1 MFGNVLSK
9 LFAKGASSAGGSAL
23 SRVASQY
30 GDDIARN
37 LATSYGD
44 DLARGTMSQ
53 LGTALSRHTAT
64 DTATKLATGA
74 ARKSRIG
81 DALVKASDTGLN
93 APLSLTRKGMR
104 EVGEDAAQKIGMLR
118 DRTGMSGMEDL
129 RKLGKQLTGGDKS
142 FMDEVTNYM
151 QTNGARGNFVQLDD
165 IAPQIRDLKDN
176 LPKAIRNQ
184 FDDKD
189 PAQMANFF
197 RGAAADL
204 RKSATPKAGD
214 KELAKLYET
223 TAREINN
230 RVDAGIDPKYIQ
242 QAFDDTKSEFLT
254 RSREALLNGDKKM
267 STAYKRLAKE
277 ISDIPAAERT
287 VQRYRS
293 FKRDF
298 VDIAKMGKLS
308 DQSMGGGSISRAVKS
323 VPIVGDML
331 DATLATPVEAG
342 AQKAGGVMRD
352 LGRAFQ
358 SGKAQSALKK
368 GAVIGGGGLML
379 ANLMG
384 AGGGQPQ
391 GQLPVAGMPTAD
403 GMGGPTLPTG
413 SPAADPTLGGLATA
427 DQGMDEPT
435 VGGYSRSQLEDG
447 YVAALMAG
455 DAKAADAI
463 GSIIDI
469 MNNNEKRTAD
479 SGGTKDEAGK
489 KREAGLRTL
498 NTLLQSYERGGG
510 GQGIIGGTLTNL
522 LNGVTGGAY
531 NSSAQTYATQARGA
545 AAQIIKALGES
556 GTLSDRDIQA
566 AIDMLPQNTDTDKVA
581 KEKISNLMALLG
593 Q

>member
-9 LFAKGASSAGGSAL
+9 LFSRGASNAAGSAL
-23 SRVASQY
+23 SRVASNY
-30 GDDIARN
+30 SDDIARN
-37 LATSYGD
+37 LATNYGD
-44 DLARGTMSQ
+44 DMARGTLAEIGDRLAAPRISSAAT
-53 LGTALSRHTAT
+53 TAA
-64 DTATKLATGA
+64 K
-74 ARKSRIG
+74 KSRIG

-104 EVGEDAAQKIGMLR
+104 EVGEDAGQKIGMLY
-118 DRTGMSGMEDL
+118 DRTGMSNMDEL
-129 RKLGKQLTGGDKS
+129 RKLGKELTGGDKS
-142 FMDEVTNYM
+142 FMDDVTNYM
-151 QTNGARGNFVQLDD
+151 QTNGGRGNFVQLDD
-165 IAPQIRDLKDN
+165 IAPQIRDLRNN
-176 LPKAIRNQ
+176 LPKAIQNRFN
-184 FDDKD
+184 DKD

-197 RGAAADL
+197 RGAASDL
-204 RKSATPKAGD
+204 RKSATPTAGQ
-214 KELAKLYET
+214 KELAKLYED
-223 TAREINN
+223 TAREINK
-230 RVDAGIDPKYIQ
+230 RVDIGIDPKYVQ
-242 QAFDDTKSEFLT
+242 QAYDDTANEFAT
-254 RSREALLNGDKKM
+254 RSREALLRGDKKM

-277 ISDIPAAERT
+277 IAETPAEART
-287 VQRYRS
+287 VQNYRS

-308 DQSMGGGSISRAVKS
+308 DQAAGGGSISRAVKE
-323 VPIVGDML
+323 VPVVGPML

-342 AQKAGGVMRD
+342 AQKAGEGMRK

-358 SGKAQSALKK
+358 SGQAQDMLKK
-368 GAVIGGGGLML
+368 GAAIGGGGLVL

-384 AGGGQPQ
+384 GGQGAPQGGMPMPMGADPTMAMGGGTNPSAAAA
-391 GQLPVAGMPTAD
+391 L
-403 GMGGPTLPTG
+403 GMGGAQMPEE
-413 SPAADPTLGGLATA
+413 
-427 DQGMDEPT
+427 EPT
-435 VGGYSRSQLEDG
+435 VGGYTRSQLEDG

-455 DAKAADAI
+455 DAESADAI

-479 SGGTKDEAGK
+479 TGTADESAK
-489 KREAGLRTL
+489 KRQAGLNTL

-522 LNGVTGGAY
+522 LNTATGGAY

-566 AIDMLPQNTDTDKVA
+566 AMDMLPKNTDTDKVA
-581 KEKISNLMALLG
+581 QEKIANLMTLLG

>member
-37 LATSYGD
+37 LATNYGD
-44 DLARGTMSQ
+44 DLARGTMTE
-53 LGTALSRHTAT
+53 LGKSLSRPSVT
-64 DTATKLATGA
+64 DTATKLATGT

-104 EVGEDAAQKIGMLR
+104 EVGDDAAQKIGMLR
-118 DRTGMSGMEDL
+118 DRTGMSSMDEL
-129 RKLGKQLTGGDKS
+129 RKLGKQLTGGENS
-142 FMDEVTNYM
+142 FMDDVTNYM

-165 IAPQIRDLKDN
+165 IAPQIRDLNEN
-176 LPKAIRNQ
+176 LPAAIRNQ
-184 FDDKD
+184 ISDKD
-189 PAQMANFF
+189 PAQLANFY
-197 RGAAADL
+197 RSAAADL
-204 RKSATPKAGD
+204 RKSATPKAGQ

-223 TAREINN
+223 TAREINA
-230 RVDAGIDPKYIQ
+230 RVDAGIDPKYVQ

-277 ISDIPAAERT
+277 ISEIPADERT
-287 VQRYRS
+287 VARYRS

-308 DQSMGGGSISRAVKS
+308 DQAMGGGSISRAVKS

-384 AGGGQPQ
+384 AGGQPQ
-391 GQLPVAGMPTAD
+391 GQLPMPGAPTAD
-403 GMGGPTLPTG
+403 GMGGALPTG
-413 SPAADPTLGGLATA
+413 SPAADPTLGGIVPAG
-427 DQGMDEPT
+427 QGDAEPT

-479 SGGTKDEAGK
+479 SSGGTKDEAGK

-522 LNGVTGGAY
+522 LNTATGGAY

-566 AIDMLPQNTDTDKVA
+566 AMDMLPKNTDTEQVA
-581 KEKISNLMALLG
+581 KEKISNLMTLLG

>member
-1 MFGNVLSK
+1 MFGNVLSR
-9 LFAKGASSAGGSAL
+9 LFTRGASNAGSSAL

-37 LATSYGD
+37 LATNYGD
-44 DLARGTMSQ
+44 DLARGTMNE
-53 LGTALSRHTAT
+53 LGEALSRPTVT
-64 DTATKLATGA
+64 DTATKLAGGS

-81 DALVKASDTGLN
+81 DALVKASDVGLN

-104 EVGEDAAQKIGMLR
+104 EVGTDAGQKIGMLR
-118 DRTGMSGMEDL
+118 DRTGMSNLDEL
-129 RKLGKQLTGGDKS
+129 RKLGKELTGGENS

-151 QTNGARGNFVQLDD
+151 QTNGARGNFVDLTD
-165 IAPQIRDLKDN
+165 IQPKIRDLNRN
-176 LPKAIRNQ
+176 LPKAIQ
-184 FDDKD
+184 GQIDGKD
-189 PAQMANFF
+189 PAQLANFY
-197 RGAAADL
+197 RSAASDL

-223 TAREINN
+223 TAREIND
-230 RVDAGIDPKYIQ
+230 RVDMGINPKYVQ
-242 QAFDDTKSEFLT
+242 QAFDDTQSEFLT
-254 RSREALLNGDKKM
+254 RSRQALLNGDKKM

-298 VDIAKMGKLS
+298 VDIDKMGKLS
-308 DQSMGGGSISRAVKS
+308 DQATGGGSISRAVKE
-323 VPIVGDML
+323 VPVVGPML
-331 DATLATPVEAG
+331 DATLAAPVEAG

-358 SGKAQSALKK
+358 SGKAQDMLKK
-368 GAVIGGGGLML
+368 GAVIGGGGLLL

-384 AGGGQPQ
+384 GGGQVPQ
-391 GQLPVAGMPTAD
+391 PAPAAGIS
-403 GMGGPTLPTG
+403 GMGGGLPTDG
-413 SPAADPTLGGLATA
+413 SQEDQLAAALAA
-427 DQGMDEPT
+427 SGNQQEEEPT
-435 VGGYSRSQLEDG
+435 IGGYTRSQLESG
-447 YVAALMAG
+447 YVAALM
-455 DAKAADAI
+455 DNNTEAAQAI
-463 GSIIDI
+463 GTMLDI
-469 MNNNEKRTAD
+469 MDNNEKRMAATGSAD
-479 SGGTKDEAGK
+479 DGAK

-498 NTLLQSYERGGG
+498 QTLLDSYERGGG
-510 GQGIIGGTLTNL
+510 GQGIVGGTITNL
-522 LNGVTGGAY
+522 LNSATGGAY

-566 AIDMLPQNTDTDKVA
+566 AMDMLPNNTDTDAVA
-581 KEKISNLMALLG
+581 QEKISNLMTLLG

>member
-37 LATSYGD
+37 LATNYGD
-44 DLARGTMSQ
+44 DLARGTMTE
-53 LGTALSRHTAT
+53 LGKSLSRPSVT
-64 DTATKLATGA
+64 DTATKLATGT

-104 EVGEDAAQKIGMLR
+104 EVGDDAAQKIGMLR
-118 DRTGMSGMEDL
+118 DRTGMSSMDDL
-129 RKLGKQLTGGDKS
+129 RKLGKQLTGGENS
-142 FMDEVTNYM
+142 FMDDVTNYM

-176 LPKAIRNQ
+176 LPKAIQNQ
-184 FDDKD
+184 FNDKD

-204 RKSATPKAGD
+204 RKSATPSAGQ

-223 TAREINN
+223 TAREINA

-384 AGGGQPQ
+384 AGGQPQ
-391 GQLPVAGMPTAD
+391 GQLPMPGAPTAD
-403 GMGGPTLPTG
+403 GMGGALPTG
-413 SPAADPTLGGLATA
+413 SPAANPTLGGIAPA
-427 DQGMDEPT
+427 GQGDAEPT
-435 VGGYSRSQLEDG
+435 VGGYSRAQLEDG

-469 MNNNEKRTAD
+469 MNNNEKRAAD
-479 SGGTKDEAGK
+479 SSGGTKDEAGK

-510 GQGIIGGTLTNL
+510 GQGIVGGTLTNL
-522 LNGVTGGAY
+522 MNKVTGGAY

-566 AIDMLPQNTDTDKVA
+566 AMDMLPQNTDTEQVA
-581 KEKISNLMALLG
+581 KEKISNLMTLLG